1 MQFLWVQGSVNMH
14 DTLSSL
20 VERALKGSQRPL
32 EFYLRENGRLPGAR
46 ANMELANDVSYL
58 LAASVSRHP
67 DAVHFL
73 TNYFTNGD
81 SQTVVSNTPA
91 EFVMI
96 CGLVASGA
104 CAALQRDWQAETF
117 ELLGRYAYS
126 PHWRVRRGVA
136 TAYQHLLASVPDVTG
151 EHLMYLASEGN
162 YWQQCAAITTIAE
175 EPLLYMPDILATAL
189 QLQHIILERLHNAP
203 IDARKGE
210 DFRTLK
216 RTLGF
221 TLSVITVSAP
231 EQGFALMRECA
242 TWNDNDIRWIL
253 RENLNKK
260 RLAKF
265 VEDTRVVSN
274 LLA

>member
-1 MQFLWVQGSVNMH
+1 MH

-20 VERALKGSQRPL
+20 VERALKGNQRPL
-32 EFYLRENGRLPGAR
+32 EFYLRENSRLPGAR

-67 DAVHFL
+67 DSVRSL
-73 TNYFTNGD
+73 TDYFANVD

-91 EFVMI
+91 EFVII

-104 CAALQRDWQAETF
+104 CAALQRDWQPETF
-117 ELLGRYAYS
+117 ELLSRYACS
-126 PHWRVRRGVA
+126 SHWRIRRGVS
-136 TAYQHLLASVPDVTG
+136 TAYQHLLASAPDETG

-175 EPLLYMPDILATAL
+175 EALLFMPDVLATAL

-203 IDARKGE
+203 IGARKGE

-221 TLSVITVSAP
+221 TLSVITASAP
-231 EQGFALMRECA
+231 QQGFALMRECA
-242 TWNDNDIRWIL
+242 TWNDSDIRWIL

>member
-1 MQFLWVQGSVNMH
+1 MH

-20 VERALKGSQRPL
+20 VERALKGNQRPL

-67 DAVHFL
+67 DAVRFL
-73 TNYFTNGD
+73 TDYFTTNGD
-81 SQTVVSNTPA
+81 AQKVVSNTPA

-104 CAALQRDWQAETF
+104 CAALQRDRQAEAF
-117 ELLGRYAYS
+117 ELLSRHACS

-136 TAYQHLLASVPDVTG
+136 TAYQHLLASAPDKTG

-175 EPLLYMPDILATAL
+175 ETLLYMPDVLATAL

-203 IDARKGE
+203 IEVRKGE

-242 TWNDNDIRWIL
+242 IWNDNDIRWIL

-265 VEDTRVVSN
+265 VEDARVVSN

>member
-1 MQFLWVQGSVNMH
+1 MQGSVLMH

-20 VERALKGSQRPL
+20 VERALNGTQRPL

-67 DAVHFL
+67 DTVRFL

-81 SQTVVSNTPA
+81 TRKVVGNTPA

-96 CGLVASGA
+96 CGIVASGA
-104 CAALQRDWQAETF
+104 CAAVQPGWRMETF
-117 ELLGRYAYS
+117 EMLRRYACS
-126 PHWRVRRGVA
+126 SHVRVRRGVA
-136 TAYQHLLASVPDVTG
+136 TAYQHLLAAAPDQTS
-151 EHLMYLASEGN
+151 EQLMYLASEGN

-175 EPLLYMPDILATAL
+175 EALLYMPDVLSTAL

-203 IDARKGE
+203 LDVRKGE
-210 DFRTLK
+210 DFRALK

-221 TLSVITVSAP
+221 TLSVITASAP
-231 EQGFALMRECA
+231 EQGFALMRLCA
-242 TWNDNDIRWIL
+242 TWNDPDITWIL

-265 VEDTRVVSN
+265 VEDARVVSN

>member
-1 MQFLWVQGSVNMH
+1 MQGSVVMH

-20 VERALKGSQRPL
+20 VERALNGNQRPL

-58 LAASVSRHP
+58 LAASVARHP
-67 DAVHFL
+67 DTVRFI

-81 SQTVVSNTPA
+81 SRKVVSNTPA

-96 CGLVASGA
+96 CGIVASGS
-104 CAALQRDWQAETF
+104 CAAVQAGWQTETF
-117 ELLGRYAYS
+117 EMLRRYACS
-126 PHWRVRRGVA
+126 SHWRVRRGVA
-136 TAYQHLLASVPDVTG
+136 TAYQHLLAAVPDTTG
-151 EHLMYLASEGN
+151 EQLMYLASEGN

-175 EPLLYMPDILATAL
+175 EALLYMPDVLSTAL
-189 QLQHIILERLHNAP
+189 QLQHIILERLHHAP
-203 IDARKGE
+203 LDVRKGE

-231 EQGFALMRECA
+231 EQGFALMRLCA
-242 TWNDNDIRWIL
+242 TWNDPDITWIL

-265 VEDTRVVSN
+265 VEDARVVAS

>member
-1 MQFLWVQGSVNMH
+1 MH

-20 VERALKGSQRPL
+20 VERALNGNQRPL

-58 LAASVSRHP
+58 LAASASRHP
-67 DAVHFL
+67 DTVRYI
-73 TNYFTNGD
+73 TTYFTNGD
-81 SQTVVSNTPA
+81 ARKVVSNTPA

-96 CGLVASGA
+96 CGIVASGA
-104 CAALQRDWQAETF
+104 CAAVQGSWRTDTF
-117 ELLGRYAYS
+117 EMLRRYACS
-126 PHWRVRRGVA
+126 SHWRVRRGVA
-136 TAYQHLLASVPDVTG
+136 TAYQHLLAAVPDATG
-151 EHLMYLASEGN
+151 EQLMYLASEGN

-175 EPLLYMPDILATAL
+175 EALLYMPDVLATAL

-203 IDARKGE
+203 FDVRKGE

-221 TLSVITVSAP
+221 TLSVITVSSPA
-231 EQGFALMRECA
+231 QGFALMRECA
-242 TWNDNDIRWIL
+242 TWNDPDITWIL

>member
-1 MQFLWVQGSVNMH
+1 MH
-14 DTLSSL
+14 DILSSL
-20 VERALKGSQRPL
+20 VERALKGNQRPL
-32 EFYLRENGRLPGAR
+32 EFYLRENSRLPGAR

-58 LAASVSRHP
+58 LAASASRHP
-67 DAVHFL
+67 DTVRFL
-73 TNYFTNGD
+73 TNYFTNDD
-81 SQTVVSNTPA
+81 SRKVVNNTPA
-91 EFVMI
+91 EFIMI
-96 CGLVASGA
+96 CGIVASGS
-104 CAALQRDWQAETF
+104 CAAVRDEWRGETF
-117 ELLGRYAYS
+117 EQLRRYACS
-126 PHWRVRRGVA
+126 SHWRVRRGVA
-136 TAYQHLLASVPDVTG
+136 TSYQHLLAAAPDETA
-151 EHLMYLASEGN
+151 EQLMYLASEGN

-175 EPLLYMPDILATAL
+175 ESLLYMPDVLTTAL

-203 IDARKGE
+203 FDVRKGE

-231 EQGFALMRECA
+231 VQGFALMRECA
-242 TWNDNDIRWIL
+242 TWNDTDIAWIL

-265 VEDTRVVSN
+265 VEDARVVSN

>member
-1 MQFLWVQGSVNMH
+1 MH

-20 VERALKGSQRPL
+20 VERALKGNQRPL

-58 LAASVSRHP
+58 LAASVSRYP
-67 DAVHFL
+67 EAVRFL
-73 TNYFTNGD
+73 LDYFTTGSAQKAAN
-81 SQTVVSNTPA
+81 NTPA
-91 EFVMI
+91 EFVLI

-104 CAALQRDWQAETF
+104 CAALQQEWRSEVF
-117 ELLGRYAYS
+117 ELLSRHACS
-126 PHWRVRRGVA
+126 SHLRVRRGVA
-136 TAYQHLLASVPDVTG
+136 TAYQHLLASVPDETS
-151 EHLMYLASEGN
+151 EHLMYLASDGN

-175 EPLLYMPDILATAL
+175 DTLLYLPDVLATAL
-189 QLQHIILERLHNAP
+189 QLQHIILERLHHAP
-203 IDARKGE
+203 VEVRKGE

-265 VEDTRVVSN
+265 VEDTRLVSS